1 MDDDVRER
9 LERIEARVDELAAA
23 LLGRSPGA
31 GPAASGPGAGAGAAE
46 AAEAAEAPVPEAAL
60 TGEMCVAER
69 CMHPGEPLTEANS
82 MTVYPK
88 GPDGEVDRTTP
99 WPIHRACLSP
109 ARHVRA

>member
-9 LERIEARVDELAAA
+9 LERIEARVDELAQAI
-23 LLGRSPGA
+23 LGRTPAGATSPE
-31 GPAASGPGAGAGAAE
+31 PAADASPEPAPAD
-46 AAEAAEAPVPEAAL
+46 EAPPAGDV
-60 TGEMCVAER
+60 CVAER
-69 CMHPGEPLTEANS
+69 CMHPGEPLTAANS